1 MTATV
6 RSSRSTGASRPT
18 IVAGVVVAIA
28 SLVVLTVASPDGV
41 TPSRDDGAPTI
52 PLAMVLAPTLIGI
65 ALALILSQ
73 HRPRPHIQVGRRK
86 RLLATTICLVILAA
100 TFPLAVGVGG
110 VNGEDYVLLKALLL
124 IAMPAILVAV
134 VRGSLS
140 LTRPRT
146 AWRWWAPLT
155 VVLVWALGRGLTSS
169 TPDYSGID
177 TATLL
182 VSATAT
188 AITAGFGEEF
198 FYRRLLQSRLEALIG
213 PWAGTILASVAFA
226 AMHLGSHS
234 TGEPLTDI
242 ASALVVQGG
251 FGLFMGVLWMR
262 YRNFTVIV
270 IAHVLANGWHDIV
283 VRALLRSA

>member
-1 MTATV
+1 MTPIV
-6 RSSRSTGASRPT
+6 RSSRPAGASRPI
-18 IVAGVVVAIA
+18 IVAGGFVAIA
-28 SLVVLTVASPDGV
+28 SLVVLVVMSPDGV

-52 PLAMVLAPTLIGI
+52 PLATVLAPTLIGI
-65 ALALILSQ
+65 ALALVLSRR
-73 HRPRPHIQVGRRK
+73 RPRPHVQVDRRE

-100 TFPLAVGVGG
+100 TFPLVIGLGS

-134 VRGSLS
+134 VRGSIFVP
-140 LTRPRT
+140 RPRT
-146 AWRWWAPLT
+146 AWQWWAPLT
-155 VVLVWALGRGLTSS
+155 VVLVWALGRALTSS
-169 TPDYSGID
+169 NPDYSGID

-251 FGLFMGVLWMR
+251 FGFFMGILWMR
-262 YRNFTVIV
+262 YRNFTAIV